1 MMLDEIKIAS
11 AQQFALEQRN
21 PNGHHET
28 TPEAISDAVVK
39 FAGSLGSEPA
49 CFVPVVADAYGLFG
63 WCIDGVNEKVRAM
76 GGTPVLG
83 WAIWEWPTAML
94 TAEFH
99 CVWADQ
105 GGELFD
111 ITPKPRGQTRIAF
124 VPDHSYPSNFNFDE
138 RPRNRR
144 MRIWPDTDKAALA
157 IAHDAGLSDSQRA
170 YETRRAAKAGIPL
183 LQWLERKIP
192 DAPMVVAV
200 DEAIAACAAFEEHS
214 DSLGMSGAIRVD
226 DRYHAL
232 ARRREAALNVVKL
245 LCSKGAQAKGAGK

>member
-1 MMLDEIKIAS
+1 MFDEIRIAA
-11 AQQFALEQRN
+11 AQQFAAEQRN
-21 PNGHHET
+21 PNGGHES
-28 TPEAISDAVVK
+28 TPEEISDAVVR
-39 FAGSLGSEPA
+39 FADSLGSEPA
-49 CFVPVVADAYGLFG
+49 RFVPVVADGYGLFG

-76 GGTPVLG
+76 GGAPVLG

-99 CVWADQ
+99 CVWADPT
-105 GGELFD
+105 GELFD
-111 ITPKPRGQTRIAF
+111 ITPKPKGQTRIVF
-124 VPDHSYPSNFNFDE
+124 VPDYSYPANFNFDE

-157 IAHDAGLSDSQRA
+157 IAHEAGLSDSQRA
-170 YETRRAAKAGIPL
+170 YESRRATKAGILL

-200 DEAIAACAAFEEHS
+200 DEAIAACGAFEEHY
-214 DSLGMSGAIRVD
+214 DSLGMSGPIRVD

-232 ARRREAALNVVKL
+232 ARRREAALNALKL
-245 LCSKGAQAKGAGK
+245 LCSKGNQANGAGR